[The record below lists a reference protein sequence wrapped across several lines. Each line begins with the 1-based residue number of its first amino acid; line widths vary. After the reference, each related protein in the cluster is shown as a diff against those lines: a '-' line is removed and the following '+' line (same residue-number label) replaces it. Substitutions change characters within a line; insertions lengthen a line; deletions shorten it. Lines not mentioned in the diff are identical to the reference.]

1 MKASRDWWRRER
13 GGGLLRGLL
22 ESLPWRKGT
31 HKPEIIIADSAHAAY
46 VKAAHYYGL
55 RMVVVPVDERTGYRL
70 TAAAVRRKI
79 TANTAIVVVSAPS
92 YPHGVCDD
100 IEGIGKLAASW
111 GIACHVDAC
120 LGGFILPFARDAG
133 FKRPGFTFS
142 MPGLTSMS
150 IDTHKYGLAHKGTS
164 VVLYRSK
171 EIRKHQFTSITDW
184 SGGLY
189 ISPTMAGSRSG
200 AVIAAAWAS
209 LLSMGREGFV
219 GQARHLLS
227 LSEHLARRI
236 ESDCK
241 DLELLGWPDSTV
253 VAWGS
258 TDGKRV
264 DIYKVNDAMTKRG
277 WHLSALQRPPGL
289 HMCLTA
295 AHSRETVDQLVAD
308 LMDCCEEVRKGAREG
323 DEEGM
328 APMYGMAASLPD
340 RNIVGD
346 VLVAFQEASRGCW
359 ARAVF
364 FFFDENIWSR
374 LCCFLKQV
382 ALHHLHPRDAVK
394 FLLASLIGGAPS
406 LLLCTFHFATGSVYD
421 SIKNECNLDQLIE
434 PEFPAFFL
442 TGQPELEGGRP
453 CDDFGAA
460 ASHGEWRSGG
470 AARPRERARARR
482 APVPVTKS
490 GLGIF
495 GFLGPTKRGGRSF
508 LVPE

>member
-1 MKASRDWWRRER
+1 MTDHTHTHTHTHVLAEGANPIHGDSFPSVVRMDAELVSMTASLVRGSDPSASSVCGSVTSGGSESILCAMKASRDWWRRGR

-346 VLVAFQEASRGCW
+346 VLVAFQEAS
-359 ARAVF
+359 
-364 FFFDENIWSR
+364 
-374 LCCFLKQV
+374 
-382 ALHHLHPRDAVK
+382 
-394 FLLASLIGGAPS
+394 
-406 LLLCTFHFATGSVYD
+406 
-421 SIKNECNLDQLIE
+421 LD
-434 PEFPAFFL
+434 
-442 TGQPELEGGRP
+442 
-453 CDDFGAA
+453 C
-460 ASHGEWRSGG
+460 
-470 AARPRERARARR
+470 
-482 APVPVTKS
+482 
-490 GLGIF
+490 
-495 GFLGPTKRGGRSF
+495 
-508 LVPE
+508 